1 MVKFLAKVFSMDSLG
16 NVNCQFETASIK
28 YGKDN
33 ENRKPTI
40 KPTMTAIKTAFLL
53 RDLTSAMCCLTNSTE
68 FRFRWSLFINRKS
81 DESSGSKFENNDLD
95 LSSSVRFCMVN

>member
-53 RDLTSAMCCLTNSTE
+53 RDLT
-68 FRFRWSLFINRKS
+68 
-81 DESSGSKFENNDLD
+81 
-95 LSSSVRFCMVN
+95 